1 MRYLKSGVPV
11 KTVATC
17 VAMATIALIVL
28 TVLSQW
34 KTGAAVA
41 MGLVLGS
48 FNGFLA
54 KHGVD
59 VALEGGMGFRGTSL
73 LRMGVLTS
81 VGLGFGLLL
90 GVPQIPFVI
99 GGLALAQ
106 LVLVGVAAWEV
117 SHV

>member
-1 MRYLKSGVPV
+1 MRYLKNGVPV
-11 KTVATC
+11 KTVAAC
-17 VAMATIALIVL
+17 VALAVLALIVL
-28 TVLSQW
+28 TALAQW

-41 MGLVLGS
+41 IGLVCGS
-48 FNGFLA
+48 FNGYLS

-59 VALEGGMGFRGTSL
+59 VALEGGIGFRSTSL
-73 LRMGVLTS
+73 LRMGLLTA
-81 VGLGFGLLL
+81 VGLGLGLLL

-117 SHV
+117 SRV